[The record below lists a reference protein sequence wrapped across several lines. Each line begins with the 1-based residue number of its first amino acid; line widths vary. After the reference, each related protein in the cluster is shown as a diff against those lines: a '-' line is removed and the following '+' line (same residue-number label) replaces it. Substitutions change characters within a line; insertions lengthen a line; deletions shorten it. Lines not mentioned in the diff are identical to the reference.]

1 MVKDTLYDGVCLNS
15 APVGEILLDP
25 KHDVL
30 RRHVQS
36 VHSKWPLSQ
45 RRAVSYCGM
54 LHSSLRSEQ

>member
-25 KHDVL
+25 MHNVL

-36 VHSKWPLSQ
+36 VHSKWRCQTSLSE
-45 RRAVSYCGM
+45 AG
-54 LHSSLRSEQ
+54 SLVQ